1 MSFAGKALKPEATV
15 KSAFGEFFE
24 DEAKRPSESKKY
36 KDAAA
41 QAAIQAFLTGE
52 KTLAEV
58 ESYLAKVRA
67 GKEIEYDVAK
77 SAGKNMTLNEYVR
90 TYKKTGDTL
99 NQTLESGIRDKIQNF
114 PEKYKEFKKIKSK
127 NNTEALVN
135 EDYLGVIFWDEGTRE
150 IFAVVM
156 GAEGKPVKE
165 PLY

>member
-1 MSFAGKALKPEATV
+1 M
-15 KSAFGEFFE
+15 
-24 DEAKRPSESKKY
+24 
-36 KDAAA
+36 
-41 QAAIQAFLTGE
+41 
-52 KTLAEV
+52 AEV